1 MADTSRVIAE
11 FDTFDSFEHALHKIK
26 DAHVTDYQAY
36 GPINLVEIEDLMPRK
51 WSPVRGIATIGAI
64 LGLTLFL
71 YMCIKSSMIYDLIV
85 GGKPPVTLVPYVI
98 VGYEGTI
105 LLGALFAF
113 FAVIISALLLTRTTP
128 EEEESRFT
136 SDRFGIEV
144 RFEENRRDTVVGI
157 LRDSGASEVQEC

>member
-1 MADTSRVIAE
+1 MADTARVVAE
-11 FDTFDSFEHALHKIK
+11 FDSFDSFEHALRKIK
-26 DAHVTDYQAY
+26 EARVTGYQAY
-36 GPINLVEIEDLMPRK
+36 GPINLVDVEDLMPQQ
-51 WSPVRGIATIGAI
+51 WSPVRGVATIGAI
-64 LGLTLFL
+64 LGLMLFL

-144 RFEENRRDTVVGI
+144 RFEENRREAVVSI
-157 LRDSGASEVQEC
+157 LREAGAAEVDEC